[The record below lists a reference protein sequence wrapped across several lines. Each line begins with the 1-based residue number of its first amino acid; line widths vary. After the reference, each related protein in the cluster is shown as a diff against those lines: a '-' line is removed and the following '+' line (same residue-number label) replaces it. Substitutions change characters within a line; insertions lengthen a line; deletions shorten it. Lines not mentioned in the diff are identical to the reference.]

1 MKRAAQR
8 AYGLPMSSP
17 TLDPPPRL
25 DPPPQLDRAAAPVTV
40 TPAVAFTALALAL
53 IGAAIALALALA
65 TGALHTGATTARSTT
80 VTQYETQPIKTSAAA
95 SEGWAPIYARTDP
108 GLVDITVQASTTVD
122 TPFGA
127 EEEHETDLGSGMVVD
142 GRGDILTA
150 AHVVAGASSISV
162 AFANGVSRGAKVLG
176 ADDSSD
182 VAVLRV
188 SPAGLDLH
196 PVTLG
201 SDRSLAVGDPVGVIG
216 DPLGFDRSLSTGVV
230 SALERTIEAP
240 DGFTIAHAIQTDA
253 ALNPGN
259 SGGPVLNTHGEVIGI
274 SDQIATGTDEF
285 GRSNTVTS
293 TGVGFAVPIDL
304 ATAELTKLERGEHVK
319 HAYLGVATA
328 TSETSEPGA
337 QIQEVKSGTP
347 AANAGLHKGD
357 VIVAFDGATIANSN
371 DLIDALAAAHVGA
384 KATIVVMRDAK
395 RLTFTLTLTAQPEQA
410 SSS

>member
-1 MKRAAQR
+1 
-8 AYGLPMSSP
+8 MSSP
-17 TLDPPPRL
+17 TLDPPRSPTIART
-25 DPPPQLDRAAAPVTV
+25 AVTSG
-40 TPAVAFTALALAL
+40 PALALATL
-53 IGAAIALALALA
+53 AVAVIGAAVALGLALA
-65 TGALHTGATTARSTT
+65 TGALHTGASPVRSTT
-80 VTQYETQPIKTSAAA
+80 VTQIQTRPVSVSGAAG
-95 SEGWAPIYARTDP
+95 EGWAPIYARTDP
-108 GLVDITVQASTTVD
+108 GLVDITVQATATVN

-150 AHVVAGASSISV
+150 AHVVAGARSISV
-162 AFANGVSRGAKVLG
+162 AFDDGVTRGAKVLG

-201 SDRSLAVGDPVGVIG
+201 SDRALAVGDPVGVIG

-230 SALERTIEAP
+230 SALDRTIEAP

-274 SDQIATGTDEF
+274 SDQIATGTNEF
-285 GRSNTVTS
+285 GRSSSATS

-304 ATAELTKLERGEHVK
+304 ATAELAELERGEHVS
-319 HAYLGVATA
+319 HAYLGVATS
-328 TSETSEPGA
+328 TDETAGQTGA
-337 QIQEVKSGTP
+337 AVQEVKSGTP
-347 AANAGLHKGD
+347 AAKAGLRKGD
-357 VIVAFDGATIANSN
+357 VIVAFDGAPVANAN
-371 DLIDALAAAHVGA
+371 DLIEALAATRAGA
-384 KATIVVMRDAK
+384 KARITVLRDSK
-395 RLTFTLTLTAQPEQA
+395 RLTFTLTLATQPERAA
-410 SSS
+410 SS